1 MHGVFAIAAGIAGT
15 QHGRITYPQLRAAGA
30 DRGRIERWLR
40 DGLLRRV
47 HKGVYAIGHVAPSDD
62 ADWMAA
68 VLAGGPGSVLSHR
81 CVAHAL
87 GVVRGQPPPLEITV
101 PTLDHRRRPGIII
114 HRVAT
119 LDPRD
124 TSILRGIPITTVP
137 RTLLDIAPSTPPEA
151 LARACHEAWIK
162 HRTRPE
168 HVEACIARNPRKRGI
183 RKLRAALGS
192 DVVLS
197 DLERGFL
204 NLLRRH
210 RLPLPRTN
218 VAHGGDK
225 VDCHWPALN
234 LTIELLS
241 FRYHATR
248 HGFEADVARRRRSG
262 HVAYTWGDVFERG
275 AATIADLRPR
285 LGA

>member
-1 MHGVFAIAAGIAGT
+1 MRGQVDRVAWLAGR
-15 QHGRITYPQLRAAGA
+15 QHGRVARSQLLAAGLDA
-30 DRGRIERWLR
+30 DRIDRWVADGRLR
-40 DGLLRRV
+40 IV
-47 HKGVYAIGHVAPSDD
+47 HRGVYAVGHTSPSLHGDC
-62 ADWMAA
+62 MAA
-68 VLAGGPGSVLSHR
+68 VLACGPGAVVSHHMA
-81 CVAHAL
+81 AHLL
-87 GVVRGQPPPLEITV
+87 GLLRRAPPRPDVTV
-101 PTLDHRRRPGIII
+101 PSTSVRRRPGLTL
-114 HRVAT
+114 HRVPSIDP
-119 LDPRD
+119 LDVAVFMR
-124 TSILRGIPITTVP
+124 IPITTVP
-137 RTLLDIAPSTPPEA
+137 RTLLDIAPSTQPEA

-168 HVEACIARNPRKRGI
+168 HVEACIARNPRKPGI

-204 NLLRRH
+204 KLLRRH

-218 VAHGGDK
+218 VDHRGDK

-234 LTIELLS
+234 LTVELLS

-248 HGFEADVARRRRSG
+248 HGFEADVARRRRSD

-275 AATIADLRPR
+275 GATIADLRPR
-285 LGA
+285 LGD